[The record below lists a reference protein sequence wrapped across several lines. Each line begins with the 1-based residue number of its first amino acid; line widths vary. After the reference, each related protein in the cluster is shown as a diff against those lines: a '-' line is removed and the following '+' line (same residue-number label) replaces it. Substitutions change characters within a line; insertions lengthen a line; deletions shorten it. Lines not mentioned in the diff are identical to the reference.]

1 MSFSTTTSY
10 SGGVTATNSSSSTS
24 TTTTTSQQQQPTHK
38 NHHFNTSGFT
48 TSIPSHQNN
57 KIPSSTLPS
66 TPPHHLRNFLLCY
79 LLFNVFLKYYY
90 IYPHH
95 EYNMNILVLQCTFI
109 FQKYLRNYYHNS
121 IEDVIQQNKSTMILS
136 NGHGGGGGGSIM
148 SSTTSTFQKSNNSSI
163 NNNTN
168 NTSLSSSNSSNSH
181 NNSNNN
187 NHNTNNITNTTSL
200 PPSSPH
206 HSPHSIGNSSTLSNQ
221 SLIYKCIAILHF
233 LMTLISIYYS
243 IFYILFQ
250 YGIFHFILYF
260 LPNIIYYTIYLKIHR
275 SNSSSN
281 DSKQIN
287 TKMNSKMFLLIFIN
301 MVLLPSIETTYYIWI
316 YPLLFLPPI
325 SEHQITST
333 LHIGNIINTQYI
345 LFLILHCVNMLVLHC
360 WIYLDIHIHYIYSH
374 MKLIGCWKKEHRSKD
389 KLLSSASNSSGNSS
403 NSSGG
408 SSASSSGS
416 NSGSN
421 SGNSASGHHPMN
433 GTSTTSIETWRT
445 EKSYSCNQ
453 LVHFNNSIF
462 RSLGKKFNRNRPDN
476 TYDLI
481 LYIVFY
487 PFKYL
492 FYNINIYSYVLL
504 ILLGLSTL
512 MLISIFAYYSLFSYS
527 NQYLI
532 YFVLLLWNYY
542 LLSKSI
548 DKTVQCNKHLI
559 IRND

>member
-1 MSFSTTTSY
+1 
-10 SGGVTATNSSSSTS
+10 
-24 TTTTTSQQQQPTHK
+24 
-38 NHHFNTSGFT
+38 
-48 TSIPSHQNN
+48 
-57 KIPSSTLPS
+57 
-66 TPPHHLRNFLLCY
+66 
-79 LLFNVFLKYYY
+79 
-90 IYPHH
+90 
-95 EYNMNILVLQCTFI
+95 MNILVLQCTFI

-121 IEDVIQQNKSTMILS
+121 IEDVIQQNKQSTVILS
-136 NGHGGGGGGSIM
+136 NSNHPMSGGGGSGT
-148 SSTTSTFQKSNNSSI
+148 SSSSSSSLNHHVNLAHKSS
-163 NNNTN
+163 
-168 NTSLSSSNSSNSH
+168 SLSSTQSSQHLPHSN
-181 NNSNNN
+181 
-187 NHNTNNITNTTSL
+187 
-200 PPSSPH
+200 PH
-206 HSPHSIGNSSTLSNQ
+206 STFSIGNSSPTLTLSNQ

-281 DSKQIN
+281 DFKQIN

-301 MVLLPSIETTYYIWI
+301 MVLLPSIETTYYIWV

-325 SEHQITST
+325 SEYQITST
-333 LHIGNIINTQYI
+333 LHIGNIINTQYL
-345 LFLILHCVNMLVLHC
+345 LFLILHGVNMLVLHC

-374 MKLIGCWKKEHRSKD
+374 MKLIGCWKKEQQQQRKD
-389 KLLSSASNSSGNSS
+389 KLM
-403 NSSGG
+403 SGG
-408 SSASSSGS
+408 GGLNGSSSSGH
-416 NSGSN
+416 SG
-421 SGNSASGHHPMN
+421 GGGGLN
-433 GTSTTSIETWRT
+433 GSSTSTTTSVNTNHAMNGSSHTTSSNHTNTPLTIETWRN
-445 EKSYSCNQ
+445 EKTYSCNQ
-453 LVHFNNSIF
+453 LVQFNNSIF

-481 LYIVFY
+481 LYVVFY

-492 FYNINIYSYVLL
+492 FFNINIYSYVLL
-504 ILLGLSTL
+504 ILLGTSTL
-512 MLISIFAYYSLFSYS
+512 ILMTIFTYHSLFSYS
-527 NQYLI
+527 NQYFI